1 MARQLSLF
9 SRPRR
14 TLYSAARTLGD
25 LSAIQRGTVG
35 KRIVRRLV
43 GKATGRMMGRLFR

>member
-1 MARQLSLF
+1 MARRRTLF

-25 LSAIQRGTVG
+25 LSAIQGQVG
-35 KRIVRRLV
+35 RRIARRLI
-43 GKATGRMMGRLFR
+43 GKATGRIIGRLFR